1 MNTWDAATLMAA
13 IQEATRFHPSKWER
27 DFLDSIEEQIEAD
40 QGLSDRQSKSLQ
52 EIYRKSQ
59 GG

>member
-1 MNTWDAATLMAA
+1 MDA
-13 IQEATRFHPSKWER
+13 IQEASRFNPTKWER
-27 DFLDSIEEQIEAD
+27 DFLDSIEEQIAAG